1 MLVLACAGRLAR
13 ELALR
18 LRERERERVQQRNHA
33 ESTNRTETTTMTAA
47 AGGSG
52 GDGAT
57 AESSKERGK
66 AQREHQRTTAAPGT
80 HWCAMQ
86 DSAAAAAVGSVG
98 VDAMTAD
105 RRFDDDGGER
115 ECRTEI
121 DGCNEVR
128 VIADDDDD
136 EGDVRM

>member
-1 MLVLACAGRLAR
+1 
-13 ELALR
+13 
-18 LRERERERVQQRNHA
+18 
-33 ESTNRTETTTMTAA
+33 MTAA
-47 AGGSG
+47 GSG

-86 DSAAAAAVGSVG
+86 DSAAADVGSVG

-105 RRFDDDGGER
+105 RRFDDDGNER
-115 ECRTEI
+115 ECRT
-121 DGCNEVR
+121 
-128 VIADDDDD
+128 
-136 EGDVRM
+136 GDRGMAMK